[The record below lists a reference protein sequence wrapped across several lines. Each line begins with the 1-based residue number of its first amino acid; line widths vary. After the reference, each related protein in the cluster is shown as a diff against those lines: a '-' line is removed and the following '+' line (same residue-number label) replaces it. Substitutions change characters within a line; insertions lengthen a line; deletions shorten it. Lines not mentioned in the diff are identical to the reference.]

1 MEAVLTGLR
10 HEVDMGRNEEEGEI
24 KNNSWI
30 SGWAAC
36 NWAHSF
42 TVKKVKEQQ
51 EKIKNIGLDMIYE
64 SFQAIYELKFMS
76 FQAMPSKPLGISFGA
91 QRRHL
96 C

>member
-1 MEAVLTGLR
+1 MEAVLTSLC

-42 TVKKVKEQQ
+42 TVKKVKKQQ

-64 SFQAIYELKFMS
+64 TSK
-76 FQAMPSKPLGISFGA
+76 AMPSKPLGISFGA